1 MLPPVRSI
9 APTLLLCAIAVACGG
24 GSAATRTAEPGAA
37 AAPAKAR
44 PPQAKAAGDGR
55 RTCLAAQKVEVEAWL
70 RDMVTT
76 PGDEL
81 ETWATLQMIM
91 TITEPEVLEEI
102 RFANPE
108 ASDAAARSEKTWKA
122 CHDLIEV
129 NCASLSRAME
139 LTEARLEP
147 DIFDHRRIE
156 ARCEKSEVSPE
167 QAECALEAADP
178 KVARGCF

>member
-1 MLPPVRSI
+1 MLLAVRSV
-9 APTLLLCAIAVACGG
+9 APMLLLCTIALACGG
-24 GSAATRTAEPGAA
+24 ESAAPRA
-37 AAPAKAR
+37 AAPGGGATPPAKAK
-44 PPQAKAAGDGR
+44 PTGDR
-55 RTCLAAQKVEVEAWL
+55 RQTCLSAQEVEVEAWL

-108 ASDAAARSEKTWKA
+108 ASDAAARSEITWKA

-129 NCASLSRAME
+129 NCASLSRAMA

-147 DIFDHRRIE
+147 NLFDRPRIE
-156 ARCEKSEVSPE
+156 GRCERSEVSPE
-167 QAECALEAADP
+167 QADCALEAADP
-178 KVARGCF
+178 DVARSCFSD